1 MIYTNTNPTFDF
13 EKLLL
18 GFTKEVQCQFC
29 DWKSIFA
36 AALKWGYLLK
46 DLGVALSLLFHLF
59 TLLVEFFIYF
69 LLMLTDWI

>member
-1 MIYTNTNPTFDF
+1 MIYTNANPTFDF

-36 AALKWGYLLK
+36 AALKWGYLLE
-46 DLGVALSLLFHLF
+46 DLGVVHFYFTCLLYLLNFSFVFLF
-59 TLLVEFFIYF
+59 
-69 LLMLTDWI
+69 MLTDWI